1 MLRQKKFLFFA
12 IAFIYSF
19 SAYAGQEKETPK
31 ILLFFGRFHPL
42 ILHLPIGA
50 LLLTFFIEII
60 GRIQKNDFNIMIK
73 NALGFS
79 AFFSVLTAI
88 LGYFLSLE
96 GGYGK
101 EVLQIHMYAGLA
113 MALLTCLLYFAK
125 KTENGAKKKMYMP
138 LYITTLL
145 LTTVTGHYGSILT
158 HGDTFLTAYSPI
170 GFDDEKEIIIDTD
183 SLYYYN
189 NVIIPILEDKCIQC
203 HNSNKI
209 KGELNLSTIEH
220 IKRGGE
226 NGEILM
232 AGNINES
239 PMYTSLM
246 LSIEE
251 DNHMPP
257 SGKPQLTRNEIWL
270 IKHWIA
276 SGADFNK
283 QMVNYVKNDTMTN
296 MLIDY
301 LILPKLKVAEAN
313 QKDVNILIENG
324 FVIRKLVF
332 GEPYLSAT
340 YSNND
345 QKISNKAMKSLISV
359 SDQLVE
365 LNLQESQLTDELAS
379 SIKRLKSLRILRLDQ
394 TLITN
399 KTLDYLKNQ
408 KELEILNVFNT
419 GITNEGL
426 TDLLNYIEPKKIFF
440 GNVGKQMD
448 QVVMNDKTGSQT
460 SISMGLLEGFIE
472 KTKLEKPVVLGDK
485 TIFENELKV
494 ELKGNLR
501 GEKIYYTIN
510 GQDPD
515 STSLLYT
522 TPVLLKESTK
532 FKTRSFKKDWYY
544 SDIVERNYSKIKHII
559 KDISVKYQPEES
571 YPGIEKLINLEK
583 GSTNFKDGKWNG
595 YYEDFVATLDMG
607 DIVDFEGVSVNC
619 LEGVSNYIFFPLNLE
634 VYSGNELGSM
644 KRLGELKIP
653 PTDRNRDNKIRN
665 FKIKFEKTNARYI
678 RIIMKNMKR
687 VPKWHEGAGAKSWV
701 FIDEIMI
708 L

>member
-1 MLRQKKFLFFA
+1 MLRQKKILFFA
-12 IAFIYSF
+12 VAFIYSF
-19 SAYAGQEKETPK
+19 SAYAGQEQETPK

-42 ILHLPIGA
+42 LLHLPIGA

-60 GRIQKNDFNIMIK
+60 GRIQKNEFNIMIK

-101 EVLQIHMYAGLA
+101 EVLQIHMYAGFA
-113 MALLTCLLYFAK
+113 MALLTCLLFFVK
-125 KTENGAKKKMYMP
+125 KTENVAMKKMYIP

-158 HGDTFLTAYSPI
+158 HGDTFLTTYSPI
-170 GFDDEKEIIIDTD
+170 GFEDEEEIIIDTD
-183 SLYYYN
+183 SLYYYR
-189 NVIIPILEDKCIQC
+189 NVINPILEDKCIQC

-220 IKRGGE
+220 IKIGGE

-283 QMVNYVKNDTMTN
+283 QMVNYVKNDTMSN

-301 LILPKLKVAEAN
+301 LILPKLKVDEAN
-313 QKDVNILIENG
+313 QKDVNILIANG

-345 QKISNKAMKSLISV
+345 QKISNKAMKSLIAV

-365 LNLQESQLTDELAS
+365 LNLQESKLTDELAS
-379 SIKRLKSLRILRLDQ
+379 SIKKLKSLRILRLDQ

-426 TDLLNYIEPKKIFF
+426 ADLLNYIEPKKIFF
-440 GNVGKQMD
+440 GNVGKQTD
-448 QVVMNDKTGSQT
+448 QVVMNDKNSFQT
-460 SISMGLLEGFIE
+460 TISMGLLEGFIE

-501 GEKIYYTIN
+501 DEKIYYTLN

-515 STSLLYT
+515 SASLLYT
-522 TPVLLKESTK
+522 TPVIINESTK
-532 FKTRSFKKDWYY
+532 FKTRSFKKDWYS

-559 KDISVKYQPEES
+559 KDVSVKYQPEKS
-571 YPGIEKLINLEK
+571 YSGIEKLINLEK

-607 DIVDFEGVSVNC
+607 DIVDFEGVSANC

-634 VYSGNELGSM
+634 VYAGNELGSM

-653 PTDRNRDNKIRN
+653 PTDRNRDTKIRN

-678 RIIMKNMKR
+678 RIIMKNMKI